1 MADDDLLGDMVDG
14 FLEKGDLPVAMRDA
28 SRDLGEKGAAAAVD
42 TSRAT
47 AGAAGDLTATYSDI
61 ERLATTLGA
70 HSAFVAGRVTTVG
83 GVLTDGDFVESAVL
97 SPGTAATVTGVV
109 VGATAALALSIAAA
123 DALAVVT
130 VAVVSTYE
138 LADSALQ
145 VSAAGLGGA
154 VSVTVSLL
162 GGTVSVAASAVT
174 TGEQLKG
181 VLGLTGYLLAS
192 ALESGVVAVGTE
204 GLKAL
209 VGGVGDTWQQY
220 VDDPGQLLTGLPGL
234 QSALGDNVAKNYD
247 DVAAWGNFIQGM
259 QSSLGALGPGYD
271 VVVKGLLA
279 TGDTLGMFEDGE
291 AVLGGSQNSQQVLDQ
306 REMKAAADAYE
317 ALYGDDAD
325 LSFEEFYAQN
335 YAADGKA
342 APHDLAGLLLGAQQ
356 VDAMGAKDEGV
367 VRIIATEGEDGV
379 VRYTVQIPSTQQWNP
394 YAGTANPNDLTSDM
408 HAIANGDQTALAQ
421 ATYDAMARAGISKSD
436 PVMLVGFSL
445 GGITAGAMAAGD
457 SGYNIQQ
464 VVTAGSPIANFDI
477 PSTTRVTSLESG
489 QDPIA
494 ILDGASNPTTA
505 NRTLVSGDAPSLHT
519 DDGSVN
525 PSNAHDALRYASM
538 ASASPAN
545 ADPDISRFLGGTS
558 EDFFVTRRP

>member
-28 SRDLGEKGAAAAVD
+28 SRDLADKGAAAAVD

-97 SPGTAATVTGVV
+97 SPGTAATVTGIV

-154 VSVTVSLL
+154 VDVTVSLL

-247 DVAAWGNFIQGM
+247 DVAAWGTFIQGM

-291 AVLGGSQNSQQVLDQ
+291 PFVGINHVGQAELARRQSD
-306 REMKAAADAYE
+306 AAADAYK
-317 ALYGDDAD
+317 ALYGEN
-325 LSFEEFYAQN
+325 SSTTYGEFLAQN
-335 YAADGKA
+335 YDDASVAD
-342 APHDLAGLLLGAQQ
+342 PHDLRGLLLSSAQI
-356 VDAMGAKDEGV
+356 DYMGQQDQGV
-367 VRIIATEGEDGV
+367 VRIIETTGADGV

-394 YAGTANPNDLTSDM
+394 YADSRNPNDLTSDI
-408 HAIANGDQTALAQ
+408 HAIAAGDQTALAR
-421 ATYDAMARAGISKSD
+421 ATYEAMERAGIGKDD

-457 SGYNIQQ
+457 SGYNIQE

-477 PSTTRVTSLESG
+477 PDSVGVTSLESR
-489 QDPIA
+489 QDPVA
-494 ILDGASNPTTA
+494 ILDGRSNPTGPQ
-505 NRTLVSGDAPSLHT
+505 RQIIGGDAPSLLS
-519 DDGSVN
+519 DGAPVT
-525 PSNAHDALRYASM
+525 PGNAHDALRYASM
-538 ASASPAN
+538 AGSSAQN
-545 ADPDISRFLGGTS
+545 DDPDLVKFLGGTS
-558 EDFFVTRRP
+558 DDYFVTRR

>member
-28 SRDLGEKGAAAAVD
+28 SGDLADKGAAAAVD

-97 SPGTAATVTGVV
+97 SPGTAATVTGIV

-154 VSVTVSLL
+154 VDVTVSLL

-247 DVAAWGNFIQGM
+247 DVAAWGTFIQGM

-271 VVVKGLLA
+271 LVVKGLLA

-291 AVLGGSQNSQQVLDQ
+291 PFVGINHVGQAELARRQSD
-306 REMKAAADAYE
+306 AAADAYK
-317 ALYGDDAD
+317 ALYGEN
-325 LSFEEFYAQN
+325 SSTTYEEFLAQN
-335 YAADGKA
+335 YDDASVAD
-342 APHDLAGLLLGAQQ
+342 PHDLRGLLLSSAQI
-356 VDAMGAKDEGV
+356 DYMGQQDQGV
-367 VRIIATEGEDGV
+367 VRIIETTGADGV

-394 YAGTANPNDLTSDM
+394 YADSRNPNDLTSDI
-408 HAIANGDQTALAQ
+408 HAIAAGDQTALAR
-421 ATYDAMARAGISKSD
+421 ATYEAMERAGIGKDD

-457 SGYNIQQ
+457 SGYNIQE

-477 PSTTRVTSLESG
+477 PDSVGVTSLESR
-489 QDPIA
+489 QDPVA
-494 ILDGASNPTTA
+494 ILDGRSNPTGPQ
-505 NRTLVSGDAPSLHT
+505 RQIIGGDAPSLLS
-519 DDGSVN
+519 DGAPVT
-525 PSNAHDALRYASM
+525 PGNAHDALRYASM
-538 ASASPAN
+538 AGSSAQN
-545 ADPDISRFLGGTS
+545 DDPDLVKFLGGTS
-558 EDFFVTRRP
+558 DDYFVTRR